1 MLCRI
6 EGGPV
11 RQVRAEE
18 LQTVIEEHQQHRESS
33 YLVDLEEVSPIDA
46 RCHVPFVLI
55 FREYHATV
63 EMLGVKNTHGAGRRD
78 IQNGKE
84 ASIMAAIPLWQRFKP
99 AGEWPVAYDMMPER
113 VRF

>member
-33 YLVDLEEVSPIDA
+33 YLVDLGEVSPIDA

-63 EMLGVKNTHGAGRRD
+63 EMLGVKNTHGAAAATSKMEKKRASWPLFPRGNASS
-78 IQNGKE
+78 QPGNGL
-84 ASIMAAIPLWQRFKP
+84 SRTI
-99 AGEWPVAYDMMPER
+99 
-113 VRF
+113 